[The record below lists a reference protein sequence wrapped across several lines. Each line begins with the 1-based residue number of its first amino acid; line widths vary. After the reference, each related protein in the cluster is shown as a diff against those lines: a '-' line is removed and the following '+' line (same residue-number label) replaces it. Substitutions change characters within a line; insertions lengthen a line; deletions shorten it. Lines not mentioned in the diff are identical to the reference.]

1 MHSLEEAQE
10 IILNS
15 IKQLPGELVEL
26 RDGLHRTVFSD
37 VAAIVPHP
45 SFDESLRDGYV
56 FPLSGGHDKEKQRFV
71 IVDEIPA
78 GKMGTDALLP
88 GTACRI
94 MTGGCVPEGGVRVV
108 PHEKCVE
115 QNGEVAVDGHLLKSA
130 ETHIRKEGSEIV
142 QSDILVRSG
151 TKLQPIHLALLSSS
165 GVRSVVVSRRPSG
178 GFLCT
183 GSELIELTSLSG
195 GLEKGQK
202 FSSNAF
208 LLEGLFASSGLC
220 AEDFGIIEDNKAHLL
235 DFFEKAQG
243 RGFDLLISTG
253 GTGPGKYDLVR
264 DTFVEAGGQV
274 LLTSLNM
281 RPGKSLLFG
290 MLGSTLFFGLPG
302 PPFAVQTLFN
312 MLIAPVILAMQGRKE
327 RLSQKVQAH
336 LEHQITVKHNDVLR
350 LKDGILT
357 SAEGRC
363 SVRLAERLETPDC
376 YILFQPG
383 ESSYLQDKLVDVY
396 LINAAAAV
404 FL

>member
-15 IKQLPGELVEL
+15 IKQLSGELVEL

-37 VAAIVPHP
+37 VAAIVPGP
-45 SFDESLRDGYV
+45 SFDESMRDGYV
-56 FPLSGGHDKEKQRFV
+56 FPLSGGHDKEIQRFV

-108 PHEKCVE
+108 PHEKCGE
-115 QNGEVAVDGHLLKSA
+115 QNGEVAVDGYLLQSA
-130 ETHIRKEGSEIV
+130 ETYIRKAGSEIV

-151 TKLQPIHLALLSSS
+151 TKLQPIHLALLASS
-165 GVRSVVVSRRPSG
+165 GVCSVVVSRRPSA

-183 GSELIELTSLSG
+183 GSELTSLSG

-202 FSSNAF
+202 FSSNSF

-220 AEDFGIIEDNKAHLL
+220 AEDFGIVEDNKAHLL
-235 DFFEKAQG
+235 DFFEKTQG
-243 RGFDLLISTG
+243 RGLDLLISTG

-274 LLTSLNM
+274 LLASLNM

-312 MLIAPVILAMQGRKE
+312 MLIAPVILAMQGREE
-327 RLSQKVQAH
+327 RLPQKVQAH

-357 SAEGRC
+357 LAEGRC
-363 SVRLAERLETPDC
+363 SVRLADRFETPDC